1 MKRFLSLCIAFLL
14 MLPAFSQPAAAVE
27 YNGPCSAKAAV
38 LIEATTGRIL
48 YAKNENTEL
57 PMAST
62 TKIMSAML
70 TLEQENLDEYF
81 TVDPQAIKVEG
92 SSMGLVEGDQVT
104 LRILAYGMLLP
115 SGNDAANTAAVR
127 IGGTTEAF
135 VEMMN
140 QRAADLGL
148 KNTHFVTPSGLD
160 AEGHH
165 STARDMAFLARA
177 ALKNPDFLAI
187 CSSKNAQLEFGN
199 PPFKRWLKNSNKM
212 LQNYE
217 GAIGVKTGF
226 TDEAGRC
233 LVSAAQ
239 RDGVTLICVTL
250 NDPNDWQDTADLF
263 NYGFSQV
270 TVQQIPADKAGE
282 LSLTVT
288 GGEQSRCAVVPY
300 GAATS
305 VVEPSELATRVHL
318 DRFYYAPVNAG
329 DIVGRVEYLY
339 DGEVVASQQLMAAET
354 VGRGTAPE
362 PDGGFLASLLR
373 AIDAL
378 IEFIQ
383 SFGK

>member
-1 MKRFLSLCIAFLL
+1 M
-14 MLPAFSQPAAAVE
+14 E

-148 KNTHFVTPSGLD
+148 K
-160 AEGHH
+160 
-165 STARDMAFLARA
+165 
-177 ALKNPDFLAI
+177 
-187 CSSKNAQLEFGN
+187 
-199 PPFKRWLKNSNKM
+199 
-212 LQNYE
+212 
-217 GAIGVKTGF
+217 
-226 TDEAGRC
+226 
-233 LVSAAQ
+233 
-239 RDGVTLICVTL
+239 TLIL
-250 NDPNDWQDTADLF
+250 
-263 NYGFSQV
+263 
-270 TVQQIPADKAGE
+270 
-282 LSLTVT
+282 
-288 GGEQSRCAVVPY
+288 
-300 GAATS
+300 
-305 VVEPSELATRVHL
+305 
-318 DRFYYAPVNAG
+318 
-329 DIVGRVEYLY
+329 
-339 DGEVVASQQLMAAET
+339 
-354 VGRGTAPE
+354 
-362 PDGGFLASLLR
+362 
-373 AIDAL
+373 
-378 IEFIQ
+378 
-383 SFGK
+383 